1 MSDKDMCLPSLE
13 AQNLLV
19 AANMARSEY
28 RLGHRKWLR
37 DDLREDQLKE
47 LHDAMQDADIAVNR
61 YIRDAEQRAAKLLP
75 GLNLRWE
82 FRWLNPGNQTV
93 LWDGAL
99 DWVPVK
105 LDVRGQTL
113 EQKVKELQGYM
124 WEGKRCYAVRPVYE
138 SYGEE
143 C

>member
-1 MSDKDMCLPSLE
+1 MSDKDLCLPSE
-13 AQNLLV
+13 QAQKLLINANV
-19 AANMARSEY
+19 ARREYLQARFE
-28 RLGHRKWLR
+28 GP
-37 DDLREDQLKE
+37 EEMQV
-47 LHDAMQDADIAVNR
+47 LHDKMQAADIAVNR

-105 LDVRGQTL
+105 PDVRGQTI
-113 EQKVKELQGYM
+113 EQKVKEIQGYT
-124 WEGKRCYAVRPVYE
+124 WQGKRCYAVRPVYE

>member
-1 MSDKDMCLPSLE
+1 MSDKDACLPSE
-13 AQNLLV
+13 QAQKLLINANV
-19 AANMARSEY
+19 ARREY
-28 RLGHRKWLR
+28 HLGHSKWLR
-37 DDLREDQLKE
+37 DAITVEQLNE
-47 LHDAMQDADIAVNR
+47 LGEAMQDADIAVNA

-105 LDVRGQTL
+105 TDVPGQTI
-113 EQKVKELQGYM
+113 EQKVKEIQGHMYQ
-124 WEGKRCYAVRPVYE
+124 GKRCYAVRPVYE